1 MEGLTLSS
9 LRLVPPELRV
19 QARQVL
25 DKQLPGQRTAGFEKV
40 DKRAIVI

>member
-9 LRLVPPELRV
+9 LRLAQPELRV
-19 QARQVL
+19 LARQVL
-25 DKQLPGQRTAGFEKV
+25 DKRLPGQRTAGFEKV